1 MITLV
6 YKIEVNGDYVN
17 VVAVVEDA
25 QLVYPGNYID
35 PPEYGPAVCKSGFY
49 LDEGEVLPE
58 DEDELI
64 EYLNNLDLDWD
75 IASDDEY

>member
-1 MITLV
+1 MITLI
-6 YKIEVNGDYVN
+6 YKIEVKEDYVN

-25 QLVYPGNYID
+25 QLVYPGNHID

-49 LDEGEVLPE
+49 LNEDEILPE

-64 EYLNNLDLDWD
+64 EYLNDLDLDWEVV
-75 IASDDEY
+75 DDEY